1 MLSLQSISK
10 QYPGVLANDRVSLSL
25 DRGEVL
31 GVLGE
36 NGAGKSTL
44 MNIVSGLIGPDSGE
58 IAIDGEPVSFASPRD
73 AIARGIG
80 MVHQHFMLVPTL
92 SVVENVVLGDHR
104 IRTGHLDLDAP
115 SQRIRELGER
125 ISLPVDPSAEVGTL
139 DVGGQQ
145 RVEIIKAL
153 YRDARILILDE
164 PTAVLSRPE
173 SAGLFAMIQSLSRD
187 GVSVILISHKLDDIF
202 EVCDRVVV
210 MRMGQIV
217 GERVIGEPAAND
229 AVVGEHVVAETNRE
243 DLIRMMVGEDLT
255 PPQRDAHAAGAVLVE
270 VADVVLLRDNGA
282 VVLEGASFELRSGE
296 ILGLAGVEG
305 NGQRELVE
313 AICGLRDPARGAI
326 ERHVNG
332 RGNTTVRRLRRAG
345 IRHVPENRHESGV
358 LAGMPLTEN
367 MLLSHFF
374 APLFNRLGWLKR
386 GTARASLAQMI
397 DTFDIRTA
405 GPQIAI
411 DTLSG
416 GNQQKLVL
424 ARELAGN
431 PSVLIAAHPTR
442 GLDVRTIAFV
452 HTQLLERR
460 AQGMGILLVSS
471 DLAEIWQVADRVM
484 VAAGGQIKGPVPIA
498 EIDIQQVGAWMAGG

>member
-1 MLSLQSISK
+1 MSSGSGAAALSLRSISK
-10 QYPGVLANDRVSLSL
+10 QYPGVLANDQVSLSL
-25 DRGEVL
+25 GRGEVL

-44 MNIVSGLIGPDSGE
+44 MNIVSGLISPDSGE
-58 IAIDGEPVSFASPRD
+58 IAIDGDTVTFGSPGD

-104 IRTGHLDLDAP
+104 IKTGYLDLDAP

-125 ISLPVDPSAEVGTL
+125 IHLPVDPDAEVESL
-139 DVGGQQ
+139 DVGGRQ

-153 YRDARILILDE
+153 YRDAHVLILDE

-173 SAGLFAMIQSLSRD
+173 SAGLFAMIKSLAAE
-187 GVSVILISHKLDDIF
+187 GVSVILISHKLDDIY

-210 MRMGQIV
+210 MRSGQ
-217 GERVIGEPAAND
+217 VIGER
-229 AVVGEHVVAETNRE
+229 AVAGMGRE
-243 DLIRMMVGEDLT
+243 ELIRMMVGEDLAQ
-255 PPQRDAHAAGAVLVE
+255 PQRDEHEAGDVLVD
-270 VADVVLLRDNGA
+270 VADVAVVRDNGA
-282 VVLEGASFELRSGE
+282 VALEDATFQIHRGE

-313 AICGLRDPARGAI
+313 AICGLRVPTQGAI
-326 ERHVNG
+326 TRQFNG
-332 RGNTTVRRLRRAG
+332 QDDRFGGSKVRSLRQAG
-345 IRHVPENRHESGV
+345 IRHVPENRHESGL
-358 LAGMPLTEN
+358 LAGLSLTEN
-367 MLLSHFF
+367 LLLSHFF
-374 APLFNRLGWLKR
+374 ARLFNRLGWLKR
-386 GTARASLAQMI
+386 ATARASLIDMI
-397 DTFDIRTA
+397 DTFDIRTP
-405 GPQIAI
+405 GTEVAI

-424 ARELAGN
+424 ARELAEN
-431 PSVLIAAHPTR
+431 PAVLIAAHPTR

-452 HTQLLERR
+452 HRQLLQRR
-460 AQGMGILLVSS
+460 AQGMGILLISS

-498 EIDIQQVGAWMAGG
+498 ETDIQKLGAWMAGG

>member
-1 MLSLQSISK
+1 MSAEQGVPALSLQSISK
-10 QYPGVLANDRVSLSL
+10 QYPGVLANDQVSLSL
-25 DRGEVL
+25 GRGEVL

-44 MNIVSGLIGPDSGE
+44 MNIVSGLISPDSGE
-58 IAIDGEPVSFASPRD
+58 IAIDGEAVSFASPGE

-92 SVVENVVLGDHR
+92 SVAENVVLGDHR
-104 IRTGHLDLDAP
+104 IRTGRLDLDRP

-125 ISLPVDPSAEVGTL
+125 INLPVDPGAEVGTL
-139 DVGGQQ
+139 DVGGRQ

-173 SAGLFAMIQSLSRD
+173 SAGLFAMIKSLSES
-187 GVSVILISHKLDDIF
+187 GVSIILISHKLDDIF
-202 EVCDRVVV
+202 EACGRVVV
-210 MRMGQIV
+210 MRAGQVV
-217 GERVIGEPAAND
+217 GERV
-229 AVVGEHVVAETNRE
+229 VADTSAEE
-243 DLIRMMVGEDLT
+243 LIRMMVGEDLV
-255 PPQRDAHAAGAVLVE
+255 PPERDEHQAGEVLIDVSG
-270 VADVVLLRDNGA
+270 VALMRDNGA
-282 VVLEGASFELRSGE
+282 LALEGAAFQIHRGE

-313 AICGLRDPARGAI
+313 AICGLREPTRGAI
-326 ERHVNG
+326 ARHVSKNG
-332 RGNTTVRRLRRAG
+332 AASVRGLRQAG

-358 LAGMPLTEN
+358 LSGLALTEN
-367 MLLSHFF
+367 LLLSHFF
-374 APLFNRLGWLKR
+374 AALFNRMGWLKR
-386 GTARASLAQMI
+386 ATARASLSEMI
-397 DTFDIRTA
+397 ETFDIRTA
-405 GPQIAI
+405 GPEVTI

-424 ARELAGN
+424 ARELAEN
-431 PSVLIAAHPTR
+431 PEVLIAAHPTR

-452 HTQLLERR
+452 HGQLLERR
-460 AQGMGILLVSS
+460 AQGMAILLVSS

-484 VAAGGQIKGPVPIA
+484 VAAGGHLKGPVAVA
-498 EIDIQQVGAWMAGG
+498 ETDIQQVGAWMAGE